1 MSFFRIS
8 KQSFLILAFLL
19 SALLVHAQ
27 KSTQKQLEEKK
38 ADIKKELKEIN
49 ALLFTNKQTKAA
61 VFSDVENLSYKIE
74 RKQELIKLT
83 NQQINLLNQ
92 EIEDN
97 TKSIE
102 KLEKDLFEVKEAY
115 KEMILKSFK
124 SKSGKNRLMFIL
136 SSETFFQAFK
146 RTQYIKQYSL
156 FRKNQAKKIGLISE
170 ELKEIKKELLF
181 KRDFKEGLLTKNRS
195 TQKTL
200 EIEKKEANNIVSKL
214 RNQEKKYKRNII
226 AKEKESQK
234 IDKQIDKLIREAIAR
249 SNKNKS
255 SKNPKGFNLTPE
267 AKALAK
273 KFELNKGK
281 LPWPVSRG
289 VVIQKF
295 GTQPHPVVKTAK
307 IKSNGIV
314 IATEKSQKVKTVFEG
329 SVLSVLQFRGSN
341 PTVLIQ
347 HGNYITAY
355 KNLSRVF
362 VSKGDRVSSNQ
373 YIGEVFT
380 NSSTGKSS
388 IQFSIFQKTT
398 PLNPLLWILKMN

>member
-97 TKSIE
+97 SKFIE

-146 RTQYIKQYSL
+146 RTQYIKQYSF
-156 FRKNQAKKIGLISE
+156 FRKNQAKKIGLISA
-170 ELKEIKKELLF
+170 ELKEIKKELLY
-181 KRDFKEGLLTKNRS
+181 KRDLKQGLLTKNRS

-200 EIEKKEANNIVSKL
+200 ESEKKEAKNIISKL
-214 RNQEKKYKRNII
+214 RNKEKKYKRNII

-255 SKNPKGFNLTPE
+255 SKNSKGFNLTPE

-341 PTVLIQ
+341 PTVLVQ

-355 KNLSRVF
+355 KNLSKVF
-362 VSKGDRVSSNQ
+362 VSKGDKVSSNQ

>member
-49 ALLFTNKQTKAA
+49 GLLFTNKQTKAA

-97 TKSIE
+97 SKFIE

-156 FRKNQAKKIGLISE
+156 FRKNQAKKIGLISA
-170 ELKEIKKELLF
+170 ELKEIKKELLY
-181 KRDFKEGLLTKNRS
+181 KRDLKQGLLTKNRS

-200 EIEKKEANNIVSKL
+200 ESEKKEAKNIISKL
-214 RNQEKKYKRNII
+214 RNKEKKYKRNII

-234 IDKQIDKLIREAIAR
+234 IDKQINKLIREAIAR

-255 SKNPKGFNLTPE
+255 SKNSKGFNLTPE

-295 GTQPHPVVKTAK
+295 GTQSHPVVKTAK

-341 PTVLIQ
+341 PTVLVQ

-355 KNLSRVF
+355 KNLSKVF
-362 VSKGDRVSSNQ
+362 VSKGDKVSSNQ

>member
-49 ALLFTNKQTKAA
+49 GLLFTNKQTKAA

-74 RKQELIKLT
+74 RKLELIKLT

-97 TKSIE
+97 SKFIE

-156 FRKNQAKKIGLISE
+156 FRKNQAKKIGLISA
-170 ELKEIKKELLF
+170 ELKEIKKELLY
-181 KRDFKEGLLTKNRS
+181 KRDLKQGLLTKNRS

-200 EIEKKEANNIVSKL
+200 ESEKKEAKNIISKL
-214 RNQEKKYKRNII
+214 RNKEKKYKRNII

-255 SKNPKGFNLTPE
+255 SKNSKGFNLTPE

-341 PTVLIQ
+341 PTVLVQ

-355 KNLSRVF
+355 KNLSKVF
-362 VSKGDRVSSNQ
+362 VSKGDKVSSNQ

>member
-8 KQSFLILAFLL
+8 KKSFLIAAFLL

-49 ALLFTNKQTKAA
+49 ALLFTNKQNKAA

-97 TKSIE
+97 SKSIE

-156 FRKNQAKKIGLISE
+156 FRKNQAKKIGLISA
-170 ELKEIKKELLF
+170 ELKEIKKELLY
-181 KRDFKEGLLTKNRS
+181 KRDLKQGLLTKNRS

-200 EIEKKEANNIVSKL
+200 QSEKKEAKNIISKL
-214 RNQEKKYKRNII
+214 RNKEKKYKRNII

-255 SKNPKGFNLTPE
+255 SKNSKGFNLTPE

-341 PTVLIQ
+341 PTVLVQ

-355 KNLSRVF
+355 KNLSKVF
-362 VSKGDRVSSNQ
+362 VSKGDKVSSNQ

>member
-97 TKSIE
+97 SKSIE

-200 EIEKKEANNIVSKL
+200 EIEKKEANNIVYKL

-314 IATEKSQKVKTVFEG
+314 IATEKFQKVKTVFEG

-362 VSKGDRVSSNQ
+362 VSKGDRVSSSQ

>member
-8 KQSFLILAFLL
+8 KQSFLIAAFLL

-97 TKSIE
+97 SKFIE

-156 FRKNQAKKIGLISE
+156 FRKNQAKKIGLISA
-170 ELKEIKKELLF
+170 ELKEIKKELLY
-181 KRDFKEGLLTKNRS
+181 KRDLKQGLLTKNRS

-200 EIEKKEANNIVSKL
+200 ESEKKEAKNIISKL
-214 RNQEKKYKRNII
+214 RNKEKKYKRNII

-255 SKNPKGFNLTPE
+255 SKNSKGFNLTPE

-341 PTVLIQ
+341 PTVLVQ

-355 KNLSRVF
+355 KNLSKVF
-362 VSKGDRVSSNQ
+362 VSKGDKVSSNQ

>member
-1 MSFFRIS
+1 MIFFRIS

-19 SALLVHAQ
+19 SALLVNAQ
-27 KSTQKQLEEKK
+27 KSTQKQLEDKK

-49 ALLFTNKQTKAA
+49 ALLFTNKQKKAA
-61 VFSDVENLSYKIE
+61 LFSDVENLSYKIE

-200 EIEKKEANNIVSKL
+200 EIEKKEANNIVYKL

-314 IATEKSQKVKTVFEG
+314 IATEKFQKVKTVFEG

>member
-19 SALLVHAQ
+19 NALLVHAQ

-49 ALLFTNKQTKAA
+49 ALLFTNKQNKAA

-97 TKSIE
+97 SKFIE

-156 FRKNQAKKIGLISE
+156 FRKNQAKKIGLISA
-170 ELKEIKKELLF
+170 ELKEIKKELLY
-181 KRDFKEGLLTKNRS
+181 KRDLKQGLLTKNRS

-200 EIEKKEANNIVSKL
+200 ESEKKEAKNIISKL
-214 RNQEKKYKRNII
+214 RNKEKKYKRNII

-255 SKNPKGFNLTPE
+255 SKNSKGFNLTPE

-341 PTVLIQ
+341 PTVLVQ

-355 KNLSRVF
+355 KNLSKVF
-362 VSKGDRVSSNQ
+362 VSKGDKVSSNQ

>member
-97 TKSIE
+97 SKFIE

-156 FRKNQAKKIGLISE
+156 FRKNQAKKIGLISA
-170 ELKEIKKELLF
+170 ELKEIKKELLY
-181 KRDFKEGLLTKNRS
+181 KRDLKQGLLTKNRS

-200 EIEKKEANNIVSKL
+200 ESEKKEAKNIISKL
-214 RNQEKKYKRNII
+214 RNKEKKYKRNII

-255 SKNPKGFNLTPE
+255 SKNSKGFNLTPE

>member
-156 FRKNQAKKIGLISE
+156 FRKNQAKKIGLISA
-170 ELKEIKKELLF
+170 ELKEIKKELLY
-181 KRDFKEGLLTKNRS
+181 KRDLKQGLLTKNRS

-200 EIEKKEANNIVSKL
+200 ESEKKEAKNIISKL
-214 RNQEKKYKRNII
+214 RNKEKKYKRNII

-255 SKNPKGFNLTPE
+255 SKNSKGFNLTPE

-341 PTVLIQ
+341 PTVLVQ

-355 KNLSRVF
+355 KNLSKVF
-362 VSKGDRVSSNQ
+362 VSKGDKVSSNQ